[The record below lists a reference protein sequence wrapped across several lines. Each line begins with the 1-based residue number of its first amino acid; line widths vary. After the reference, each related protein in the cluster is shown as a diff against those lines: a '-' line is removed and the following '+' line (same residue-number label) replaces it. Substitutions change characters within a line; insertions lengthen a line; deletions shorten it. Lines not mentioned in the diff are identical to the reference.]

1 LVAKKN
7 NKKKITY
14 LYIYYNMLP
23 VFLFSNQNNSRER
36 ERERERGPGGI
47 GQWGMAARRSSEGW
61 RRKTT
66 SLSPFERIP

>member
-36 ERERERGPGGI
+36 ERERERERTWWNRPVRNG
-47 GQWGMAARRSSEGW
+47 RSTFQRGVEEEDDVVES
-61 RRKTT
+61 
-66 SLSPFERIP
+66 I